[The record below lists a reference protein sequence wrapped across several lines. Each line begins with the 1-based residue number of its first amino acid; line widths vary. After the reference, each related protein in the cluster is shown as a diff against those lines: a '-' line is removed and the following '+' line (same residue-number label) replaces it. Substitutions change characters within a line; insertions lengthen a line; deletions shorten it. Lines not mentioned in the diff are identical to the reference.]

1 MTTQED
7 ILAAMEKE
15 KHKVLSSTVA
25 PPPPITAAD
34 IVQDMQD
41 QANPGRGGQKIGANR
56 NIGAP
61 KPPVSATSVTQKE
74 VENFF
79 NIPGL
84 KQMLKNQRR

>member
-7 ILAAMEKE
+7 ILKAMENE
-15 KHKVLSSTVA
+15 KMKVMSMTVA
-25 PPPPITAAD
+25 PPPPITVND
-34 IVQDMQD
+34 IIQDMQD

-61 KPPVSATSVTQKE
+61 KPPVSATEVTKKE